1 MSAIQ
6 PQTPIDFSATPN
18 ERRPNLEQ
26 ATKEFEAMFL
36 TQLLKLAR
44 ESNWTGK
51 PDEETGSE
59 SYREFAEEHLAKA
72 IAAQG
77 SLGLDR
83 LVRQQLDPETPSA
96 SPAQPRLFNEQT
108 NRSS

>member
-6 PQTPIDFSATPN
+6 PQVPIDFSATPN

-26 ATKEFEAMFL
+26 AAKEFEAMFL

-44 ESNWTGK
+44 ESNWTAK
-51 PDEETGSE
+51 PDEEAGAE
-59 SYREFAEEHLAKA
+59 SYLEFAEEHLAKA
-72 IAAQG
+72 IAGQG

-83 LVRQQLDPETPSA
+83 LIRQQLEPDGG
-96 SPAQPRLFNEQT
+96 
-108 NRSS
+108 

>member
-1 MSAIQ
+1 MTIIEARV
-6 PQTPIDFSATPN
+6 PIDFGATPN

-26 ATKEFEAMFL
+26 ATREFEALFL

-51 PDEETGSE
+51 TEEEAGSE
-59 SYREFAEEHLAKA
+59 SYRELAEQHLAKA
-72 IAAQG
+72 IASQG

-83 LVRQQLDPETPSA
+83 LLRRQLE
-96 SPAQPRLFNEQT
+96 RWL
-108 NRSS
+108 

>member
-6 PQTPIDFSATPN
+6 PQVPIDFSAAPN
-18 ERRPNLEQ
+18 ERRPNLER
-26 ATKEFEAMFL
+26 AAKEFEAMFL

-44 ESNWTGK
+44 ESNWTNK
-51 PDEETGSE
+51 PDEESGAE
-59 SYREFAEEHLAKA
+59 SYKEFAEEHLAKA

-83 LVRQQLDPETPSA
+83 LIRRQLDTGVSA
-96 SPAQPRLFNEQT
+96 DGSR
-108 NRSS
+108 

>member
-6 PQTPIDFSATPN
+6 PPTPIEFSATPN
-18 ERRPNLEQ
+18 DRRPNLEQ
-26 ATKEFEAMFL
+26 AAKEFEAMFL

-44 ESNWTGK
+44 ESNWTAQ
-51 PDEETGSE
+51 PDEEAGAE
-59 SYREFAEEHLAKA
+59 SYKELAEEHLAKA

-83 LVRQQLDPETPSA
+83 LIRQQLDSA
-96 SPAQPRLFNEQT
+96 GS
-108 NRSS
+108 